1 MSVATRTG
9 SRLSRRTAP
18 IPHVVFGTAQ
28 PRIAQR
34 EPSKESTVGIEVQNL
49 SKRYGSFQA
58 VKDVSFEVPA
68 GQLVALLGPSGSG
81 KSTILRII
89 AGLELADTGSVV
101 LTGEDATRLPVQE
114 RGVGFVFQH
123 YALFRHM
130 TVRDNIA
137 FGLKVRKLP
146 RAEVKARVD
155 ELLELV
161 QLSGYAGRYPSQ
173 LSGGQRQRVALARAL
188 APRPKVL
195 LLDEPFGALDAK
207 VRDELRAW
215 LRKLHDEVHV
225 TSLFVTHDQ
234 REAFEVADQ
243 IVVLNEGRVQQVG
256 PPQELY
262 ERPHSPFV
270 ARFLGQV
277 NVLPARDDPAPRSRP
292 GPRLAIGPRPLRRSP
307 RPRSTSAPTTWTSS
321 RERNGRP
328 CWQARVE
335 RVTPLGGV
343 VRIELAIDD
352 DHRIHLELPSDQTPE
367 LSVVRGD
374 LLYVVPRLINV
385 FDPQKHTFQPVA
397 LTGSS
402 RLHATVASSAQQSN
416 TGASAT
422 AATGGVLKS
431 TCPFPYNLLRRS
443 PAAEPAVHVPRP

>member
-1 MSVATRTG
+1 MTVASGSGTRVF
-9 SRLSRRTAP
+9 RT
-18 IPHVVFGTAQ
+18 IH
-28 PRIAQR
+28 PRSKSGPVAGRSWLTIQAAA
-34 EPSKESTVGIEVQNL
+34 KESTVGIEVRDL
-49 SKRYGSFQA
+49 SKRYGTFQA
-58 VKDVSFEVPA
+58 IKDVSFEVIA

-89 AGLELADTGSVV
+89 AGLEVADTGSVV
-101 LTGEDATRLPVQE
+101 LTGEDATRLPVQD

-130 TVRDNIA
+130 TVRNNIA

-146 RAEVKARVD
+146 KSEIKTRVD

-161 QLSGYAGRYPSQ
+161 QLTGYAGRYPSQ

-207 VRDELRAW
+207 VRDELRVW

-243 IVVLNEGRVQQVG
+243 IVVLNEGKVQQVG
-256 PPQELY
+256 PPQSLY
-262 ERPHSPFV
+262 LRPSSPFV
-270 ARFLGQV
+270 AQFLGQV
-277 NVLPARDDPAPRSRP
+277 NILPLETIQLGSRSESPFNSSIPGLTPQSDAQIYVRP
-292 GPRLAIGPRPLRRSP
+292 HDLEVQ
-307 RPRSTSAPTTWTSS
+307 

-328 CWQARVE
+328 CWSARVE

-343 VRIELAIDD
+343 VRMDLSIEG
-352 DHRIHLELPSDQTPE
+352 DHQIQLELISDPSLDLNFAPGDTVFVTP
-367 LSVVRGD
+367 RH
-374 LLYVVPRLINV
+374 INV
-385 FDPQKHTFQPVA
+385 FDARSHTFHPVV
-397 LTGSS
+397 LG
-402 RLHATVASSAQQSN
+402 HESAMR
-416 TGASAT
+416 A
-422 AATGGVLKS
+422 
-431 TCPFPYNLLRRS
+431 
-443 PAAEPAVHVPRP
+443 